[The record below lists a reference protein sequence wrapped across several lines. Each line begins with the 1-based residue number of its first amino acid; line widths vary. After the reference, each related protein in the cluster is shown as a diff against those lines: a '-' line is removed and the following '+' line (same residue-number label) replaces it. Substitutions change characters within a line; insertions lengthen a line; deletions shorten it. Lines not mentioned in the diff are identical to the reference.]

1 MPTPNQPDIEN
12 DRLPGN
18 DPDLTDAEK
27 AALEGFDDDGNP
39 IEKPPVDGADPAA
52 APEGA
57 EGAGEDPAPV
67 TTPAETPAAAAPA
80 AQDRGTG
87 VPFPQVPAAEARDF
101 AAELQSLKEQF
112 NDGKIDDDQY
122 EAARDEIVVAR
133 AQAATTEALRQEF
146 AEQAWATNCKAF
158 LQRPENATLLRSKEI
173 QGLWQQAM
181 QMAVENA
188 AAEGKVLTDDWEILT
203 AGRDLLFQQMG
214 LSADV
219 PAAGPAAPAA
229 EPPKPNRAPPLGDAP
244 PSLANAPA
252 APPGTKETADSLADL
267 GIVELEQ
274 RMAGMTE
281 QQQEAL
287 LASVPGAF
295 ID

>member
-1 MPTPNQPDIEN
+1 MSNPNQPDTIEN

-39 IEKPPVDGADPAA
+39 IETAPEGGADPAA
-52 APEGA
+52 AAPNGDGEG
-57 EGAGEDPAPV
+57 GEPS
-67 TTPAETPAAAAPA
+67 PAAPAPA

-214 LSADV
+214 LSAEV
-219 PAAGPAAPAA
+219 PPAGQTAPAA
-229 EPPKPNRAPPLGDAP
+229 DPPRPNRAPPLADAP

-252 APPGTKETADSLADL
+252 APPGTKETADALADL
-267 GIVELEQ
+267 SIIELEQ